1 MNRAEMEKRY
11 PGLFERLGTVT
22 DAALARE
29 YKLSAPRICHFRTE
43 HDIAPAGQRK
53 CPSEAEWA
61 ELMSLKGEIT
71 IGADR
76 RTISVGGNTI
86 RGRTLRQAVMLAIKG
101 AK

>member
-1 MNRAEMEKRY
+1 MTRAEMDKRY

-22 DAALARE
+22 DAVLAKE
-29 YKLSAPRICHFRTE
+29 YKISAVRVCHLRAE
-43 HDIAPAGQRK
+43 HLIAPAGQRK

-61 ELMSLKGEIT
+61 ELLKLKGEIT

-76 RTISVGGNTI
+76 RSVTLGGVTV